1 MAALD
6 LFEEFTGKLTE
17 QHRSSLAGVISE
29 RHADLLAARSEEAR
43 VRIVHDFIDEVRER
57 RKRREKPGR

>member
-17 QHRSSLAGVISE
+17 QHGSSLAAVISGK
-29 RHADLLAARSEEAR
+29 HADLLAARSEEAR
-43 VRIVHDFIDEVRER
+43 LRIVQDFIDEVRES
-57 RKRREKPGR
+57 RKKREKPRR